1 MISLSDSSGIELGGL
16 SLCGGITVFVG
27 FIYGST
33 DFSKSAYE
41 FKVVD
46 P

>member
-1 MISLSDSSGIELGGL
+1 MINLSDSSGIELGGL

-27 FIYGST
+27 ST